1 MRDTTDGFIIAEK
14 DLAIRGPGDFVGKEQ
29 SGFLTMHFASLTGD
43 LTIVEKAKTEAERIL
58 IEDRGLLKAENAI
71 LRESLR
77 SNYL

>member
-1 MRDTTDGFIIAEK
+1 
-14 DLAIRGPGDFVGKEQ
+14 
-29 SGFLTMHFASLTGD
+29 MHFASLTGD